1 MSSKVHVPDHLRT
14 WIAKQT
20 IVISTGAGQSVFTS
34 HNDLPTGVLS
44 EMAEKIVFRYNAFEE
59 LVGVLQDIHTHTSD
73 HDYAMLLAANVLNKY
88 ELHDIYEHDI
98 EPVGKTAE
106 EAAAEQ

>member
-1 MSSKVHVPDHLRT
+1 MSSKVHVPDHLRI
-14 WIAKQT
+14 WIAEQK

-44 EMAEKIVFRYNAFEE
+44 KMAEEIVFRYNAFEE
-59 LVGVLQDIHTHTSD
+59 LVGVLQDIHTHTDD

-88 ELHDIYEHDI
+88 ELHGVYEHDI
-98 EPVGKTAE
+98 DAVEMTAE
-106 EAAAEQ
+106 EAAEQ